1 MVQIDN
7 TSIIEQHEAFLH
19 AYTSG
24 ASAPFV
30 VSDYMG
36 LAFPKLEERAY
47 SDRLKKM
54 RKRTGEDLQSVFPYQ
69 VLIPKS
75 LDAMINGDFEPAKV
89 ITVKEPF
96 KGPYSDIWFGDTTD
110 GVAFRWG
117 YLNGDSRK
125 ISDQALDDTTV
136 HGFLGGAT
144 GQGKSVTLNS
154 VLYGCCMEYPPWEL
168 TLTLSDAKIV
178 EFKSIALKHPM
189 PHIDIIAATA
199 DADYMLSMLH
209 VKHDEMIKRQS
220 VFTTAAKVFGHE
232 CKNIMQFRK
241 ITNLC
246 MPRVVIVMDE
256 CTAMFQQA
264 GSKKAAAIAN
274 ELDSFARLGRNAGMH
289 IFLASQEVS
298 ADLPQATMNNLTLRG
313 AMGCPGAVSERIL
326 GNDEAVYNMGRK
338 GHLLVNTKSNEKN
351 NSAYNK
357 FIRVPFLP
365 DEQITAIADTAI
377 SLGKQLGVT
386 PTLRFYDEEEKLYE
400 DKYVALLNQYK
411 ARNDRIL
418 LGPPSFIMDGDV
430 QMVQILLN
438 GADMENICVFANA
451 TASKLRSFKMLNANM
466 KRITNAEHIILCTD
480 NIFGQEAG
488 IDSLNPLLSFD
499 SKSYED
505 NQFFEVARAT
515 IYRRALCVKADL
527 RAFEDCTTSEN
538 VDKYFYQRFEKGSKY
553 DTVLNR
559 CRAKYYLGLAKSD
572 AEIRNGL
579 LLDSFRG
586 EELDEKLLSTM
597 EACIRMCEKSGCLET
612 PITRE
617 SMSQAFFWL
626 FGMERLIG
634 VGRDSK
640 TKNVESFKKLL
651 QDGTPY
657 NVRFV
662 VFTSTFEEL
671 GSLYETFSAFLSED
685 LSSKQKTQIKA
696 ADDYPENLSKALMTL
711 YNPHIQTEGRVVK
724 FKKLMLDGEL

>member
-1 MVQIDN
+1 MIQIDN
-7 TSIIEQHEAFLH
+7 SDIVEQFEQFWK

-24 ASAPFV
+24 ASAPFL
-30 VSDYMG
+30 VSDYEA
-36 LAFPKLEERAY
+36 LAYPKLEERAY
-47 SDRLKKM
+47 AERLKKM
-54 RKRTGEDLQSVFPYQ
+54 RKASGQDLQSVFPYQ
-69 VLIPKS
+69 VRIPKS
-75 LDAMINGDFEPAKV
+75 IDEMINGDFEPAK
-89 ITVKEPF
+89 ILTVREPF
-96 KGPYSDIWFGDTTD
+96 KGPFSDIWFGDTTD
-110 GVAFRWG
+110 GVSFRWG
-117 YLNGDSRK
+117 YFNGDSRK

-178 EFKSIALKHPM
+178 EFKSIALKYPM

-199 DADYMLSMLH
+199 DADYMLSMLK
-209 VKHDEMIKRQS
+209 VKHEEMIKRQS
-220 VFTTAAKVFGHE
+220 VFTTAARVFGHE

-241 ITNLC
+241 ITGLC

-264 GSKKAAAIAN
+264 GSKKAAAIAQ

-298 ADLPQATMNNLTLRG
+298 SDLPQATMNNLTLRG

-338 GHLLVNTKSNEKN
+338 GYLLVNTKSNEKN
-351 NSAYNK
+351 NAAYNK
-357 FIRVPFLP
+357 FIRVQYLP
-365 DEQITAIADTAI
+365 DEQIASIANTAIG
-377 SLGKQLGVT
+377 LGKELGVS
-386 PTLRFYDEEEKLYE
+386 PVLRFYDEEEKLYE
-400 DKYVALLNQYK
+400 DKYVKLLNQYK

-418 LGPPSFIMDGDV
+418 LGPPSFIMDGDE
-430 QMVQILLN
+430 QMVSIPLQ
-438 GADMENICVFANA
+438 GVDMENICVFANA
-451 TASKLRSFKMLNANM
+451 SKSKLRCFKMLKANM
-466 KRITNAEHIILCTD
+466 LRMTNAEHIILCTD
-480 NIFGQEAG
+480 GIFGQEAG
-488 IDSLNPLLSFD
+488 LDSLNPLLTFD

-505 NQFFEVARAT
+505 NQFFDVARAT
-515 IYRRALCVKADL
+515 IYRRALCIKADL
-527 RAFEDCTTSEN
+527 YAFDDANTSDS
-538 VDKYFYQRFEKGSKY
+538 VDAFFYKKFDRGSKY

-579 LLDSFRG
+579 QLDSLRG
-586 EELDEKLLSTM
+586 EVLDAKLLSTM
-597 EACIRMCEKSGCLET
+597 EACIRMCEKSGCLQT
-612 PITRE
+612 PMKQE
-617 SMSQAFFWL
+617 NLSQAFFWL
-626 FGMERLIG
+626 VGMEKLIG
-634 VGRDSK
+634 IGRDNK
-640 TKNVESFKKLL
+640 TKYVESFKKLL

-662 VFTSTFEEL
+662 VFTSTFEDL

-685 LSSKQKTQIKA
+685 LSSKQVNQIKA